1 MVKEPKSSFQVSSRY
16 SCFTTSDDKRTGRQ
30 STRFDML
37 PLTSIQ
43 CAGEV
48 NIEEQHI
55 PKNLEVEGQLE
66 RESIA
71 ERVVVRISV
80 PTIPKKLHNS
90 PLSSQLSTWLGLGS
104 QCRRYVFFCQFYKY
118 MNTLI
123 YKLFTFFLSW
133 HWFSILRLQ
142 IKLWLEILDR
152 LHYIRVD
159 VYS

>member
-1 MVKEPKSSFQVSSRY
+1 MYEGTVDHDREVVKEPKSSFQVSSRY

-66 RESIA
+66 GESIA
-71 ERVVVRISV
+71 ERVVVRFSV
-80 PTIPKKLHNS
+80 PTIPKNSTTLLYLHNC
-90 PLSSQLSTWLGLGS
+90 QLDWVLVPSVGGMF
-104 QCRRYVFFCQFYKY
+104 FFCQFYKY

-123 YKLFTFFLSW
+123 YKLFTFFYLDTDFQ
-133 HWFSILRLQ
+133 FSAY
-142 IKLWLEILDR
+142 K
-152 LHYIRVD
+152 
-159 VYS
+159 